1 MFQIKLFFIF
11 VIFYNFCFASTR
23 VSFSRPGE
31 MMRIPSIDY
40 SLSRKFLNINFSH
53 ESLSSKQGN
62 SNVSITSI
70 SKSGAQ
76 YGISFA
82 TPANPN
88 NSSELGFHYQKNIYI
103 HGNLA
108 IDLGVHDIVWRQGN
122 YTTTGLDTRDVS
134 FFAILSNQKSIEN
147 YTISTHFGLG
157 TGKIV
162 NYSQLENI
170 NAKQTIGAFFG
181 FQFKTPLLRKEN
193 GLTFITEFDGKGL
206 NIGLKIP
213 FLKLYQLNLG
223 IAHFDN
229 FGNYG
234 TEDKNGADYAALKSD
249 APAIAMGITINIPR
263 IYNEYSNK
271 TNIEPVKK
279 SIYTKTDSSILFYNP
294 ICTDVVENLKD
305 SIRLGNDLIENLK
318 AHNVMLLHQGVVLVD
333 STRKNSLNNEISKIK
348 ENEAMRHLSRS
359 LRHFYNEKYRD
370 ALSEVNLAIEANPK
384 LAIAYGR
391 RGSIYFKLGDEKRAT
406 LNWNVALQLDPE
418 FIEIYEMLKAY
429 DENLLKSI
437 EMKEN

>member
-88 NSSELGFHYQKNIYI
+88 NSSELGFHYQKKIYI

-294 ICTDVVENLKD
+294 ICTDVVESLKD
-305 SIRLGNDLIENLK
+305 SIKLGTDLIENLK